1 MSRMA
6 EYLSKE
12 DMNTGE
18 YISRDEAL
26 KIFHQGC
33 DNCTSSYNGVMCRAC
48 ADADAMDIL
57 VDIPAADVQ
66 PVNQWISVNDRLPE
80 AVEEDVN
87 GKIAFSELVLV
98 YLVYNNGFTYIT
110 TDQCRVDD
118 KSWLHEI
125 PGEGCKVTHW
135 QPLPEPP
142 KDGETND

>member
-1 MSRMA
+1 M
-6 EYLSKE
+6 
-12 DMNTGE
+12 DE
-18 YISRDEAL
+18 YISREKAIKELREVYENEYPTASGDFDEYASHDVPNVL
-26 KIFHQGC
+26 R
-33 DNCTSSYNGVMCRAC
+33 N
-48 ADADAMDIL
+48 
-57 VDIPAADVQ
+57 IPSADVQ

-118 KSWLHEI
+118 KSWLHEM

-142 KDGETND
+142 KDGDANG